1 MIKTSKGISKPYVI
15 VISGYIG
22 SGKSTIAKLL
32 SKKLND
38 APILFFDHYEKY
50 VEWPSDMNQ
59 WIKEGANPEQIRI
72 PKLREDLL
80 ALLER
85 ISITDP
91 STQKIIFP
99 SDYIILEEP
108 SGRLRKELKEFID
121 LVIYIDV
128 PPDIGVIRLIEREI
142 NMETWETQ
150 STFKG
155 EKKESLVKQLNAIA
169 SWITHYKR
177 YHSMYLSGSPK
188 VKSESDLILN
198 GMNPVNE
205 LSTLIL
211 KTLKEKT
218 TNKKVNKKS

>member
-177 YHSMYLSGSPK
+177 YRSMYLSGSPK

-218 TNKKVNKKS
+218 TDKKVNKKS